1 LNGGD
6 AMAPLLSYPL
16 TWQEP
21 PPGRVLVLAPH
32 PDDEV
37 LSCGGVLA
45 LHARRGDEVRVVIAT
60 DGAAGDPEGR
70 YPLDTYVELRRD
82 ESRAAAA
89 ILGTPPPEF
98 WSYPDQGLASC
109 PDLAEKLRELLE
121 EYRPEVVYR
130 PPDCEMHPDHYALA
144 AAFAEAARAATVR
157 FGDYAFDSWVAIRP
171 THVID
176 ISSVWEQKRAAA
188 EQFKSQLFYNDYV
201 RAVAGLNAF
210 RSIFLPFSNY
220 VEAFEQVGS
229 R

>member
-1 LNGGD
+1 
-6 AMAPLLSYPL
+6 MAPLLDYPL
-16 TWQEP
+16 TWHEP
-21 PPGRVLVLAPH
+21 PRGRVLVLAPH

-70 YPLDTYVELRRD
+70 YPRDSYVELRRS

-98 WSYPDQGLASC
+98 WGFPDQGLGSC
-109 PDLAEKLRELLE
+109 ADLVDRLRAVLA

-144 AAFAEAARAATVR
+144 AAFAEAGRAAGVS

-176 ISSVWEQKRAAA
+176 ISAVWERKREAA
-188 EQFKSQLFYNDYV
+188 EQFKSQLVYNDYV
-201 RAVAGLNAF
+201 RAAAGLNAF
-210 RSIFLPFSNY
+210 RSIFLPFSSY
-220 VEAFEQVGS
+220 VEAFEQV